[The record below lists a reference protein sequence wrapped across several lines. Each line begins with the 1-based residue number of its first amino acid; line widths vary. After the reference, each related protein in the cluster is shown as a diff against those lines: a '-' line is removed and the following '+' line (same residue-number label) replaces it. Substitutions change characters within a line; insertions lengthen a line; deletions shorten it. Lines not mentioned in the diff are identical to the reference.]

1 MPMVLDEDV
10 PERSSWLQNLGI
22 AIEVIFP
29 VLALSVVTMRVYART
44 NYSSFGWG
52 ELQHCLCC

>member
-1 MPMVLDEDV
+1 MVLDEDV